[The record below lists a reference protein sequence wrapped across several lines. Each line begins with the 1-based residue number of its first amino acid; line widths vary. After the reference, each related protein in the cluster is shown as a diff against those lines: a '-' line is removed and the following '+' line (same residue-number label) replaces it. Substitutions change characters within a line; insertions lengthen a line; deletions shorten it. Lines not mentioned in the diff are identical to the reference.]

1 MTGYVL
7 SPAAR
12 ADLDS
17 IWDYT
22 AETWSTDP
30 AESYVL
36 GIRTACEAL
45 ASGLRRGRSAEDIR
59 PGYCKLA
66 VGSHFPFYRT
76 TDDGLVDV
84 IRILH
89 QRMDVPAHFERR

>member
-7 SPAAR
+7 SPAAH

-17 IWDYT
+17 IWNYT
-22 AETWSTDP
+22 TETWGVDQ

-36 GIRTACEAL
+36 GIRAACEAL
-45 ASGLRRGRSAEDIR
+45 ALGQRRGRSAEDIR
-59 PGYCKLA
+59 AGYRKLA
-66 VGSHFPFYRT
+66 VGSHLLFYRM
-76 TDDGLVDV
+76 TDAGLVDV

-89 QRMDVPAHFERR
+89 QRMDVPAHFQSR